1 MFKVLIVDDEQP
13 VLDGLQHLIERH
25 FTELAVCG
33 RARSG
38 NQAIEQALALQPDL
52 VLMDVKMPGI
62 SGLDAIREIHGSLP
76 QAQFLLVTAYERFDI
91 AKEAFHLGVSD
102 YVQKPINKDKFLE
115 TLEKCLSS
123 LRKRSQQR
131 SSEIT
136 QLEML
141 EASEYLLE
149 PEFFRLIERRNRLD
163 ATEFESRLAAFF
175 RIFNLPGSGGRLV
188 CLQYPGI
195 ARHAEGLRTRMQYRF
210 RVLLARDGSDRLW
223 VFVPQPEAQDAEAL
237 ATLIRGAAMPLLPD
251 PALRIMLGSCNKPT
265 DLDLSRQ
272 AVLAQLRREQVP
284 GETQGFPWDAE
295 RQLVETLL
303 YRSEGDFN
311 RALADYARLLA
322 ESLPQA
328 EVLAVLQR
336 SAVVL
341 LHAVGHRLPMDA
353 DRLGPITWADLESL
367 SEWQESLLDWGGRLA
382 TLWNGRRAKEHT
394 PVVEKTLSFVEKN
407 FRIPISLEDA
417 ARAASVS
424 AQYLSRTFSEEMHES
439 FVNYLTRIRMNHA
452 REMLK
457 RGLSIKVVTHDLG
470 YTDPNYFSRLFKRI
484 TGLTPREFART

>member
-13 VLDGLQHLIERH
+13 VLDGLQRLIERN

-33 RARSG
+33 HARSG
-38 NQAIEQALALQPDL
+38 KLAIEQALALQPDL
-52 VLMDVKMPGI
+52 ILMDVNMPGI
-62 SGLDAIREIHGSLP
+62 SGLEAIREIHGNLP
-76 QAQFLLVTAYERFDI
+76 QAQFILVTAYERFDI

-102 YVQKPINKDKFLE
+102 YVLKPINKDKFLE
-115 TLEKCLSS
+115 TLEKSLNS
-123 LRKRSQQR
+123 LRKRSQKR
-131 SSEIT
+131 SSEVE

-163 ATEFESRLAAFF
+163 ANEFESRLAAFF
-175 RIFNLPGSGGRLV
+175 RVFSLPPSGGRLV
-188 CLQYPGI
+188 CLHYPDI
-195 ARHAEGLRTRMQYRF
+195 NRHTERLRTSMQYRF
-210 RVLLARDGSDRLW
+210 RVLLAPDGSDRLW
-223 VFVPQPEAQDAEAL
+223 VFVPQPEAQDAESL
-237 ATLIRGAAMPLLPD
+237 ATLIRGAVLPLLPGSE
-251 PALRIMLGSCNKPT
+251 LRIIQGSCNKPT

-272 AVLAQLRREQVP
+272 AVLAELRREQVM
-284 GETQGFPWDAE
+284 GETPSFPWDAE

-322 ESLPQA
+322 ESRPQT
-328 EVLAVLQR
+328 EVLAIFQR

-341 LHAVGHRLPMDA
+341 LHAVGHRIMADA
-353 DRLGPITWADLESL
+353 EQFGPPPLADLESL
-367 SEWQESLLDWGGRLA
+367 SEWQEALLNWGGRLA
-382 TLWNGRRAKEHT
+382 TAWNGRRTKEHT
-394 PVVEKTLSFVEKN
+394 PVVEKTLSFIEKN
-407 FRIPISLEDA
+407 YRVPISLEDA
-417 ARAASVS
+417 AHSASVS

-457 RGLSIKVVTHDLG
+457 QGLSVKVITHELG
-470 YTDPNYFSRLFKRI
+470 YTDPNYFSRLFKKI
-484 TGLTPREFART
+484 TGLTPSEFART

>member
-1 MFKVLIVDDEQP
+1 LFKVLIVDDEQP
-13 VLDGLQHLIERH
+13 VLDGLQHLIERN

-33 RARSG
+33 CARSG
-38 NQAIEQALALQPDL
+38 KLAIDQALALQPDL
-52 VLMDVKMPGI
+52 VLMDVNMPGI
-62 SGLDAIREIHGSLP
+62 TGLDAIREIHGNLP
-76 QAQFLLVTAYERFDI
+76 QAQFVLVTAYERFDI

-102 YVQKPINKDKFLE
+102 YVQKPINKDRFLE
-115 TLEKCLSS
+115 TLEKCLGS
-123 LRKRSQQR
+123 LRKQNQKR
-131 SSEIT
+131 SSEMT

-163 ATEFESRLAAFF
+163 ATEFEQRLAAFF
-175 RIFNLPGSGGRLV
+175 RIFNLLPSGGRLV
-188 CLQYPGI
+188 CLQYPEI
-195 ARHAEGLRTRMQYRF
+195 TRQAERLRTSMQYRF
-210 RVLLARDGSDRLW
+210 RVLLAPDGADRLW

-237 ATLIRGAAMPLLPD
+237 AALIRGAVLPVL
-251 PALRIMLGSCNKPT
+251 PGPELRIILGSCNKPI

-272 AVLAQLRREQVP
+272 AVLAELRRQQVL
-284 GETQGFPWDAE
+284 GEAPGFPWDAE
-295 RQLVETLL
+295 RRLVETLL
-303 YRSEGDFN
+303 YRSEGEFN
-311 RALADYARLLA
+311 RALADFARLLA
-322 ESLPQA
+322 ESRPQA
-328 EVLAVLQR
+328 EVLAIFQR

-341 LHAVGHRLPMDA
+341 FHAVGHRIPLDA
-353 DRLGPITWADLESL
+353 EQLGPASLAGLESP
-367 SEWQESLLDWGGRLA
+367 SEWQEALLDWGGRLA
-382 TLWNGRRAKEHT
+382 TLWNGRRTKEHT
-394 PVVEKTLSFVEKN
+394 PVVEKTLAFVEKN

-457 RGLSIKVVTHDLG
+457 QGLSIKVVTHDLG

-484 TGLTPREFART
+484 TGLTPREFARI